1 MTGQNTNN
9 LSDAIRNLIVCDTQ
23 FGWTGDTT
31 LKLPELLDLQARG
44 WLIEGDEN
52 NEFSL
57 TTEGESVVA
66 RALQRA
72 DERATP
78 SANWS
83 AEGQPDPHGRRY
95 VCERAAL
102 TLGNLTDDELANAVF
117 LHGNEQP
124 AMADLA
130 AGKAL
135 TGIVYLTAA
144 KDRIRWL
151 SRALADATAPQPA
164 ELAEQQGVDLPPLPA
179 SSAHDPH
186 TGEPLFSESKMRMFA
201 NAALAATGKQQ
212 AGENPAWRDELVREA
227 HARGLMEGLD
237 SPRPQ
242 QVGEVQGDALLPCPF
257 CGSEDAE
264 MQQCQAEHYVQCL
277 ECEGATALFSSR
289 REARELWN
297 RRVTLAAR
305 QPGAQVPVG
314 FQIMRRSA
322 DDTCFNGRWD
332 NPPAGFHDDREYFS
346 SSPGRFRV
354 RDIYAAPPAQ
364 GIDLGQQRPLI
375 ARSLAEWHEN
385 DGNVMWWAWCGRGWA
400 GEPAWCGT
408 PNDSDWP
415 GYHTHWTQH
424 PSQPALIDQRDAAPG
439 VGNGPTCKDPLQVAS
454 CRKENGNG

>member
-23 FGWTGDTT
+23 FGWTGETT

-95 VCERAAL
+95 ACERAAL
-102 TLGNLTDDELANAVF
+102 ALGNLTDDELANAVF

-135 TGIVYLTAA
+135 AGIVYLTAA
-144 KDRIRWL
+144 KERIRWL
-151 SRALADATAPQPA
+151 SRALVDATCKQP
-164 ELAEQQGVDLPPLPA
+164 L
-179 SSAHDPH
+179 
-186 TGEPLFSESKMRMFA
+186 
-201 NAALAATGKQQ
+201 
-212 AGENPAWRDELVREA
+212 
-227 HARGLMEGLD
+227 
-237 SPRPQ
+237 
-242 QVGEVQGDALLPCPF
+242 QVGEVQGDAVEHAKNLDLLRA
-257 CGSEDAE
+257 GYHVDAE
-264 MQQCQAEHYVQCL
+264 PRAAAL
-277 ECEGATALFSSR
+277 NAAITA
-289 REARELWN
+289 
-297 RRVTLAAR
+297 LAAR
-305 QPGAQVPVG
+305 QPGAQEPVVVEAVATIKRDGDGELYVDWLTEGGIHDLPVG
-314 FQIMRRSA
+314 DVLLAANSA
-322 DDTCFNGRWD
+322 ITNDEGY
-332 NPPAGFHDDREYFS
+332 GE
-346 SSPGRFRV
+346 V
-354 RDIYAAPPAQ
+354 YAAPPAQ

-439 VGNGPTCKDPLQVAS
+439 VGNG
-454 CRKENGNG
+454 